1 MPEPVRIETL
11 TAVEPGARAV
21 VPLPMTADDR
31 RRVRRRVDAGDGT
44 VLELA
49 LPTGTALGVG
59 QVLHATESTVYAV
72 AAADERVLV
81 VRPRDLAEAAR
92 VGHLVGNLHRDLD
105 VDADGTL
112 VALHDAPLEARL
124 RAAGYDAVVAQR
136 PFRGRAPGDH
146 AH

>member
-1 MPEPVRIETL
+1 MPDPIRIDTLRPRDPGVRT
-11 TAVEPGARAV
+11 V

-31 RRVRRRVDAGDGT
+31 RRVRRRLDTGDGT

-49 LPTGTALGVG
+49 LATGTVLGVG
-59 QVLHATESTVYAV
+59 QVLYATAATAYVV
-72 AAADERVLV
+72 AAADERVIV

-92 VGHLVGNLHRDLD
+92 VGHLIGNLHRDLD
-105 VDADGTL
+105 VEDDGTL

-124 RAAGYDAVVAQR
+124 RAAGYDAVVALR
-136 PFRGRAPGDH
+136 PFRGRAPGEH

>member
-1 MPEPVRIETL
+1 VPDPIRIDTLRPRDPGVRT
-11 TAVEPGARAV
+11 V

-31 RRVRRRVDAGDGT
+31 RRVRRRLDTGDGT

-49 LPTGTALGVG
+49 LATGTVLGVG
-59 QVLHATESTVYAV
+59 QVLYATAATAYVV
-72 AAADERVLV
+72 AAADERVIV

-92 VGHLVGNLHRDLD
+92 VGHLIGNLHRDLD
-105 VDADGTL
+105 VEDDGTL

-124 RAAGYDAVVAQR
+124 RAAGYDAVVALR
-136 PFRGRAPGDH
+136 PFRGRAPGEH